1 METSFLEYYKLILE
15 KVRFDNNLLVKEY
28 RKAVNQLEVNEVND
42 LNAWLASR
50 GMRLDPVNIRQKEN
64 VFRS

>member
-1 METSFLEYYKLILE
+1 METTFLEYYKMILE

-28 RKAVNQLEVNEVND
+28 RKAINQLEVDEIND

-50 GMRLDPVNIRQKEN
+50 GMRLNPLDIRQKESA
-64 VFRS
+64 FRS